1 MLLYINIIDV
11 FYQIPV
17 ANWCIYL
24 YLGKKLK
31 SIQGAGH
38 TAPEYKPKECLDM
51 LNRWMSPTGQL

>member
-1 MLLYINIIDV
+1 MSSIKYLLLIGAYTFI
-11 FYQIPV
+11 
-17 ANWCIYL
+17 WE
-24 YLGKKLK
+24 KKLK